1 MMAMNYC
8 LTEVDTMKKT
18 FVILTVIYLL
28 FLLVVLIE
36 IQREDT

>member
-1 MMAMNYC
+1 MAMNYC
-8 LTEVDTMKKT
+8 LMEVDTMKKK

-36 IQREDT
+36 IQRVNT